1 MASSTDFRVRSVA
14 SRLPSSARVIGVMLG
29 FGAWYALASVFPNEL
44 MPYPIETVAFTWEL
58 VRTGVA
64 IPHLVATLQRTFW
77 GFLGAMVVGTG
88 IGVLMGTNEYLRRF
102 TFPYV
107 TFGLALPAV
116 VWAAITTLIFGF
128 SELSPITAT
137 ILVTFPFIALNVWKG
152 AESIDA
158 ELIEM
163 SHSFGISNRR
173 LLTRVI
179 VPNAAP
185 QLFSSVRFGLAIS
198 WKIVTIAETFAAS
211 NGIGY
216 KLVQAYDG
224 YQFELAWAWALVF
237 MAVILVIEYGVMR
250 PLERKTFEYRPE
262 ADLRAYV

>member
-1 MASSTDFRVRSVA
+1 MVKPTSLIAR
-14 SRLPSSARVIGVMLG
+14 RLPDTARVFGVLLG
-29 FGAWYALASVFPNEL
+29 LAGWYAMASVFPNEL
-44 MPYPIETVAFTWEL
+44 MPYPLETLELTWEL
-58 VRTGVA
+58 VWTGVA
-64 IPHLVATLQRTFW
+64 VPHLVATLKRTIW
-77 GFLGAMVVGTG
+77 GFLGAMVLGTA
-88 IGVLMGTNEYLRRF
+88 IGVMMGTNAYLRQF

-107 TFGLALPAV
+107 SFGLALPAV
-116 VWAAITTLIFGF
+116 VWAAITTLVFGF
-128 SELSPITAT
+128 SELAPITAT
-137 ILVTFPFIALNVWKG
+137 ILVTFPFVALNVWKG
-152 AESIDA
+152 AENIDA

-163 SHSFGISNRR
+163 GQSFEVSNLR
-173 LLTRVI
+173 LLVRVI

-224 YQFELAWAWALVF
+224 YQFEQAWAWALVF
-237 MAVILVIEYGVMR
+237 MIVILIIEYGIMR
-250 PLERKTFEYRPE
+250 PLESKTFEYRPE

>member
-1 MASSTDFRVRSVA
+1 MATSTPHPVRTLVA
-14 SRLPSSARVIGVMLG
+14 GAPGTARIFGVLLG
-29 FGAWYALASVFPNEL
+29 FAGWFGLASVFPNEL
-44 MPYPIETVAFTWEL
+44 MPFPIETLELTWEL
-58 VRTGVA
+58 VHTGVA
-64 IPHLVATLQRTFW
+64 IPHLVATLERTFW
-77 GFLGAMVVGTG
+77 GFLGAMALGG
-88 IGVLMGTNEYLRRF
+88 IIGILMGTNEYLRRF

-116 VWAAITTLIFGF
+116 VWAAITTLVFGF
-128 SELSPITAT
+128 SELAPVTAT
-137 ILVTFPFIALNVWKG
+137 IMVTFPFIALNVWKG

-158 ELIEM
+158 ELVEM
-163 SHSFGISNRR
+163 SQSFHVSNRR
-173 LLTRVI
+173 LLARVI
-179 VPNAAP
+179 LPNAAP

-216 KLVQAYDG
+216 KLVQAYNG

-237 MAVILVIEYGVMR
+237 MAVILVIEYGIMR
-250 PLERKTFEYRPE
+250 PLESKTFEYRPD